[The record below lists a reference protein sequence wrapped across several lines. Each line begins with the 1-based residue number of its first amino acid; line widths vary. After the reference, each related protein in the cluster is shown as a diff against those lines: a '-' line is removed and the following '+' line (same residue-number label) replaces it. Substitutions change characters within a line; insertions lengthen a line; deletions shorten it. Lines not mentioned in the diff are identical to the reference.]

1 MSIEL
6 TGPEGGAGDG
16 VAVPLV
22 TIGVFG
28 VGAVF
33 QVEYCQCLNGFAAT
47 RDKRVSRLSPVS
59 SLVCS
64 AM

>member
-1 MSIEL
+1 
-6 TGPEGGAGDG
+6 

-47 RDKRVSRLSPVS
+47 RDKRVSRLSPEKSFKSV
-59 SLVCS
+59 
-64 AM
+64 

>member
-1 MSIEL
+1 
-6 TGPEGGAGDG
+6 

-47 RDKRVSRLSPVS
+47 LDKRVSRLSPEKSFTSV
-59 SLVCS
+59 
-64 AM
+64 